1 MRPVAVSKKL
11 SKFDP
16 KTFLSTI
23 NGGRKI
29 EAFPK
34 KEDDLCAGR
43 LRRCCFLY
51 KGRKGKTHRCVE
63 DGEGEGGHN
72 RHSEQGRF
80 LRRRLPY
87 RAASPPVLR
96 NRDDRLLRDAN
107 R

>member
-1 MRPVAVSKKL
+1 MTLVAVSKKL

-29 EAFPK
+29 DDFPK
-34 KEDDLCAGR
+34 KRTIFAQGDSGDAV
-43 LRRCCFLY
+43 FY
-51 KGRKGKTHRCVE
+51 IK
-63 DGEGEGGHN
+63 DG
-72 RHSEQGRF
+72 F

-87 RAASPPVLR
+87 RAASPAVLR
-96 NRDDRLLRDAN
+96 NRDDRLLCDAN